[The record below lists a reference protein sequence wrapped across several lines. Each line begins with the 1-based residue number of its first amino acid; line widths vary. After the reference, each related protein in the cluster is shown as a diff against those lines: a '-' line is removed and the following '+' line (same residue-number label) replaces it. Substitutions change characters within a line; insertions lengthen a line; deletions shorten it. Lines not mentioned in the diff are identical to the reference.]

1 MKALS
6 LRLRVFLF
14 FCLIGLGSIAVTLG
28 ALFFGF
34 RQLADP
40 AAFSAFVTSAIVAGF
55 GVAALSVFIWLLFD
69 ENVSKPIEALAA
81 SLRVRAHADVET
93 SIDESSARYL
103 GDLAPAATAI
113 NQKLSVISQ
122 STSETL
128 AQHTKRLEREKQQ
141 LLQILSDI
149 PVATIVAT
157 PTHQIVLYD
166 GQAAAMMQVE
176 APARLNGSVFD
187 YFDKTSIMQALDQIA
202 QQGTPRQ
209 SVLLTAHSGA
219 VYAGHVRHFGAQV
232 GYTLMLEPLDPHAE
246 RPLTYD
252 FDLLDKAQLTDL
264 NTAVLRDLSYVVFDS
279 ETTGLQPE
287 KDEVVQLGAVRV
299 VNCKCVAGE
308 VFETLVN
315 PGIPIPAASTRVHH
329 IDTAMV
335 ANAPGFSDVCRAF
348 HDFTSDAV
356 IVAHNAPFDMAFLHR
371 QAKEIGV
378 RFDHP
383 VLDTVHLSAVVFGGS
398 AEHTLDA
405 LCDRLDV
412 KIPPD
417 LRHTAM
423 GDAQATAEVFIRM
436 LSILEARGISSFAE
450 VTSEIRKHTRILK
463 DANQHS

>member
-264 NTAVLRDLSYVVFDS
+264 NTAVLRDLSYVVFDC

-308 VFETLVN
+308 AFETLVN